1 MAQATAA
8 TLHDFPEPYPGF
20 GTYMIGPGDSEDAR
34 RNMQAFG
41 TGSGFTIYIYI
52 CICVYI
58 CICANVCIYICKQLY
73 IYIYPYVIYICK
85 KNTVLACYVRITA
98 KILKG

>member
-1 MAQATAA
+1 
-8 TLHDFPEPYPGF
+8 
-20 GTYMIGPGDSEDAR
+20 MIGPGDSEDAR

-52 CICVYI
+52 YAYVYI
-58 CICANVCIYICKQLY
+58 YVYVQMYVYIYICKQLY
-73 IYIYPYVIYICK
+73 IYTYVIYICK

>member
-41 TGSGFTIYIYI
+41 TGSGFTIYIYAY
-52 CICVYI
+52 VYI
-58 CICANVCIYICKQLY
+58 YVYVQMYVYIYMQTIIY
-73 IYIYPYVIYICK
+73 IYIPM
-85 KNTVLACYVRITA
+85 
-98 KILKG
+98 